1 VVNLKVRIGRLE
13 LKNPVMAASG
23 TFGEE
28 YKELIDI
35 NSLGAYVAK
44 TITLEARTGNP
55 APRVYE
61 TASGMLNSI
70 GLENKGFEYFKK
82 EKAPFLNKLKTA
94 VIISIAGNSASEFK
108 ELAKCASSLGCA
120 DAIEL
125 NLSCPNV
132 KHGAH
137 HGLIAQDG
145 GATAE
150 VIRAVKKVTTL
161 PVIAKLTPN
170 VSDITRIALCAEE
183 AGADALLLVNTFYGM
198 AVDIDTRKPRLGNT
212 IGGLSGPA
220 IKPMA
225 LKMVYDTYKKVK
237 IPVIG
242 CGGIMNYKDALEFM
256 IAGARAVQVGT
267 ANFVNPSAT
276 IDIIDGIK
284 RYLTSNKISDI
295 NPIIGSM
302 KI

>member
-1 VVNLKVRIGRLE
+1 VVKLKVRIGRLE

-28 YKELIDI
+28 YKDIVDI

-44 TITLEARTGNP
+44 TITLEPRIGNP
-55 APRVYE
+55 PPRVCE

-70 GLENKGFEYFKK
+70 GLENKGFEYFAK
-82 EKAPFLNKLKTA
+82 EKTPFLKKLKTA
-94 VIISIAGNSASEFK
+94 VIISIAGNNAAEFK
-108 ELAKCASSLGCA
+108 ELAKRVSGLGCA
-120 DAIEL
+120 DAIEV

-137 HGLIAQDG
+137 LGLIAQEE
-145 GATAE
+145 GATSE
-150 VIRAVKKVTTL
+150 VISAVKKATKV

-170 VSDITRIALCAEE
+170 VTDITKIALAAEGS
-183 AGADALLLVNTFYGM
+183 GADALLVANTFYGM

-225 LKMVYDTYKKVK
+225 LKMVYDIYIKVRAP
-237 IPVIG
+237 IIG
-242 CGGIMNYKDALEFM
+242 SGGIMDHKDALEFM
-256 IAGARAVQVGT
+256 VCGARAIQVGT
-267 ANFVNPSAT
+267 ANFVNPSAMA
-276 IDIIDGIK
+276 DIIDNIK
-284 RYLTSNKISDI
+284 RYLAANKIDNI
-295 NPIIGSM
+295 NKIIGSI
-302 KI
+302 KR

>member
-1 VVNLKVRIGRLE
+1 MVKLKVRIGSLE
-13 LKNPVMAASG
+13 IKNPVMVASG

-28 YKELIDI
+28 YKDLVDI

-44 TITLEARTGNP
+44 TITLEPRTGNP

-70 GLENKGFEYFKK
+70 GLENKGFEYFAK
-82 EKAPFLNKLKTA
+82 EKTPFLKKLKTA
-94 VIISIAGNSASEFK
+94 VIISIAGNDASEFK
-108 ELAKCASSLGCA
+108 ELAKRVSRLGCA
-120 DAIEL
+120 DAIEV

-137 HGLIAQDG
+137 LGLIAQEA
-145 GATAE
+145 GATSE
-150 VIRAVKKVTTL
+150 VILAVKKVAKV

-170 VSDITRIALCAEE
+170 VTDITRIALAAEDG
-183 AGADALLLVNTFYGM
+183 GADALLLVNTFFGM
-198 AVDIDTRKPRLGNT
+198 AIDVNTGTPRLGNT

-225 LKMVYDTYKKVK
+225 LKMVWETCKKVK
-237 IPVIG
+237 VPVIG
-242 CGGIMNYKDALEFM
+242 AGGIMDHKDALEFM

-267 ANFVNPSAT
+267 ANFVNPSAAT
-276 IDIIDGIK
+276 DIISGIRK
-284 RYLTSNKISDI
+284 YLTANKIDDI
-295 NPIIGSM
+295 NKIIGSI